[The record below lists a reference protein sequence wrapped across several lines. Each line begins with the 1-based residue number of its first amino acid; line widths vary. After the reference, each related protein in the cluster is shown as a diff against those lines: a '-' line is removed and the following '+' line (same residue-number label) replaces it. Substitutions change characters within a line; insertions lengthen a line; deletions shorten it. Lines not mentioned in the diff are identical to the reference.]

1 MKIVNYKDLNKNSI
15 ISSFDVVIEEWGL
28 TIKRCGLFQKG
39 LQRWVGFPTH
49 NFVADD
55 GTKKYTPYV
64 FMEKSRKDRFDK
76 GVIALIDAKQYE
88 LAQPEQMPKQ
98 ASALQGDED
107 CPF

>member
-1 MKIVNYKDLNKNSI
+1 MKIINFKDINKNTI
-15 ISSFDVVIEEWGL
+15 VASFDVVIEEWGI

-39 LQRWVGFPTH
+39 LNRWVGFPTH
-49 NFVADD
+49 NFVDTD

-76 GVIALIDAKQYE
+76 SVLALIDAKEYQ
-88 LAQPEQMPKQ
+88 LAQEAPVPSKPSVQD
-98 ASALQGDED
+98 DEE